1 MKNLCY
7 IDVETTGL
15 NANKHGIIQLGYI
28 IEINGKVE
36 ASGSYRIN
44 PLTYNK
50 PKEVEPRALEVNG
63 ITMEQLSSYQNQA
76 KAFEE
81 FKILLNSYISVEEK
95 LTFVAY
101 NSPFDI
107 KFVQAWFT
115 DNGSN
120 DYGRYFTYKDLD
132 VFALVKY
139 LVHFGYFPMLKSHT
153 LGNICEYFG
162 ITLVDAHDALCD
174 IEATRELHLKLC
186 SFIKDPE

>member
-1 MKNLCY
+1 MKKLCY

-36 ASGSYRIN
+36 ASGSYQIN

-81 FKILLNSYISVEEK
+81 FKLLLNSYISVEEK

-107 KFVQAWFT
+107 
-115 DNGSN
+115 
-120 DYGRYFTYKDLD
+120 RYS
-132 VFALVKY
+132 A
-139 LVHFGYFPMLKSHT
+139 FG
-153 LGNICEYFG
+153 C
-162 ITLVDAHDALCD
+162 
-174 IEATRELHLKLC
+174 
-186 SFIKDPE
+186 